1 MSEPIRRKRW
11 KLVLLIFVAMLA
23 LTGGAAFSQ
32 RTALQTWYY
41 AYRLEHTGA
50 EERRRWADKLV
61 AQGEP
66 AVPRL
71 LTCLQKD
78 DQALCEEVRGALERM
93 LAEWG
98 SKDPRSGMLADK
110 FFELHPNFSPAGQV
124 AALQILPE
132 ILAAGGI
139 EAAAKARTI
148 VSAAL
153 KDRMPEARYLGVLLA
168 NRVELNLLPCVIPL
182 LDDSDPRIRRAALMA
197 LGPIREGPAGIEK
210 PLVEADQLLRYL
222 HDPDPEM
229 RRLCE
234 VMLVKSRGLSERVV
248 NYGRQ
253 LTNPDPMERIKLL
266 LELAEEED
274 VDHRVWLQRLSE
286 DPDSAVRAGAARVAT
301 ERQIDFAEQ
310 LERMMQTDADGTVR
324 KIAEYYRKKYP

>member
-1 MSEPIRRKRW
+1 MSEPQRRKRW
-11 KLVLLIFVAMLA
+11 KLILLFFLAIVALG
-23 LTGGAAFSQ
+23 GGAAFSQ
-32 RTALQTWYY
+32 RTALETWYY
-41 AYRLEHTGA
+41 AYRLERA
-50 EERRRWADKLV
+50 ADVDRRYWADKLV

-71 LTCLQKD
+71 LSCLQREN
-78 DQALCEEVRGALERM
+78 APLCDEARSALERL
-93 LAEWG
+93 LADWG
-98 SKDPRSGMLADK
+98 PKDARSGRLADR
-110 FFELHPNFSPAGQV
+110 FFEMHANFSPAGQV

-132 ILAAGGI
+132 VLAAGGI

-153 KDRMPEARYLGVLLA
+153 KDRTVEVRYLGVLLA
-168 NRVELNLLPCVIPL
+168 NRVELNLLPSIVPL
-182 LDDSDPRIRRAALMA
+182 LDDPDARIRRAALMA
-197 LGPIREGPAGIEK
+197 LGPIREGVAGMEK

-222 HDPDPEM
+222 HDPDPEV

-234 VMLVKSRGLSERVV
+234 VILIKSRGLSERVV

-253 LTNPDPMERIKLL
+253 LTHPEPMERLKLL
-266 LELAEEED
+266 LDLAEEED

-286 DPDSAVRAGAARVAT
+286 DPDSAVRAGAARVAA
-301 ERQIDFAEQ
+301 ERQIDFAER

-324 KIAEYYRKKYP
+324 KIAEYYRRRYP

>member
-1 MSEPIRRKRW
+1 MSEPRRRTRW
-11 KLVLLIFVAMLA
+11 KLVLLAFLALLA

-41 AYRLEHTGA
+41 AWRLERAG
-50 EERRRWADKLV
+50 EGERRAWADKLV

-71 LTCLQKD
+71 LACLQKD
-78 DQALCEEVRGALERM
+78 NGPVCEEARGALER
-93 LAEWG
+93 LLGDWG
-98 SKDPRSGMLADK
+98 PKDPRSGRLADRY
-110 FFELHPNFSPAGQV
+110 FEMHPSFSPPGQI

-132 ILAAGGI
+132 VTAAGGI
-139 EAAAKARTI
+139 EGAAKARTM

-153 KDRMPEARYLGVLLA
+153 KDRSVEVRYLGVLLA
-168 NRVELNLLPCVIPL
+168 SRGELNLLPNVVAL
-182 LDDSDPRIRRAALMA
+182 LDDPDARVRRAALLA
-197 LGPIREGPAGIEK
+197 LGPIREGPNGMEK

-222 HDPDPEM
+222 HDPDPEV

-234 VMLVKSRGLSERVV
+234 MMLIKSRGLSERVV

-253 LTNPDPMERIKLL
+253 LTHPDPMERLKLL
-266 LELAEEED
+266 LNLADEDD

-286 DPDSAVRAGAARVAT
+286 DPDSAVRAGAARVAA
-301 ERQIDFAEQ
+301 ERQIDFADQ
-310 LERMMQTDADGTVR
+310 LDRMMQSDSDGTVR
-324 KIAEYYRKKYP
+324 KIAGYYRKRYP

>member
-1 MSEPIRRKRW
+1 LL
-11 KLVLLIFVAMLA
+11 LVFLAMLA
-23 LTGGAAFSQ
+23 LVGGAAFSQ

-41 AYRLEHTGA
+41 AYRLERASEG
-50 EERRRWADKLV
+50 ERRQWADKLV

-71 LTCLQKD
+71 LACLQKND
-78 DQALCEEVRGALERM
+78 AGVCDEARAALERL
-93 LAEWG
+93 LAAWG
-98 SKDPRSGMLADK
+98 PKDPRSANMADR
-110 FFELHPNFSPAGQV
+110 FFEMHPGFSPPGHI

-148 VSAAL
+148 LSAAL
-153 KDRMPEARYLGVLLA
+153 KDQSVEARYLGVLLA
-168 NRVELNLLPCVIPL
+168 NRTELNLLPHVIPL
-182 LDDSDPRIRRAALMA
+182 LDDPDARVRRAALLA
-197 LGPIREGPAGIEK
+197 LGPIREGAAGMEK

-222 HDPDPEM
+222 HDPDPEV

-234 VMLVKSRGLSERVV
+234 MMLIKSRGLSERVV

-253 LTNPDPMERIKLL
+253 LTHADPMERLKLL
-266 LELAEEED
+266 LELADEED

-286 DPDSAVRAGAARVAT
+286 DPDSAVRAGAARVAA
-301 ERQIDFAEQ
+301 ERQVEFAER
-310 LERMMQTDADGTVR
+310 LERMMQSDSDGTVR
-324 KIAEYYRKKYP
+324 KIAEYYRKRYP